1 MNFSRMFHNL
11 NYVVSVLLFLIGLY
25 AVTVKPNLIKKLIGL
40 NIMETSVFLFIVSIG
55 MVESGQAPIVTEG
68 VKTSQMV
75 NPIPQAL
82 ILTGIVVA
90 VSTTA
95 VALSLCLRL
104 HERYGTLNS
113 DEILASITDV
123 SQLGRPWEEF

>member
-1 MNFSRMFHNL
+1 MNFSRIAHNL
-11 NYVVSVLLFLIGLY
+11 NYVFSVILFLLGLY
-25 AVTVKPNLIKKLIGL
+25 TIAVKPNLVKKIMGL

-55 MVESGQAPIVTEG
+55 MVGSGDAPVVIEG
-68 VKTSQMV
+68 VKPASMV

-95 VALSLCLRL
+95 VALSLCIKI
-104 HERYGTLNS
+104 HDHYGTLNS
-113 DEILASITDV
+113 YEIL
-123 SQLGRPWEEF
+123 GRGELI

>member
-11 NYVVSVLLFLIGLY
+11 NYTVSVLLFLMGLY
-25 AVTVKPNLIKKLIGL
+25 TVAVKPNLIKKLIGL
-40 NIMETSVFLFIVSIG
+40 NIMETSVFLFIVSVG
-55 MVESGQAPIVTEG
+55 MVEGGQAPIFAEG
-68 VKTSQMV
+68 IKSSQMV

-95 VALSLCLRL
+95 VALSLCLKI
-104 HERYGTLNS
+104 HERYGTLNAS
-113 DEILASITDV
+113 EIL
-123 SQLGRPWEEF
+123 GRGEL